1 MRAGWLVAALWFA
14 GVWFAGGAG
23 AQPILLSGTIGKAP
37 VFLDLDRTGDT
48 VSGWYFYLKAG
59 KQIRLDGKLNPNGLF
74 DIQEHSASS
83 NSRTGSLKGR
93 IKNGRW
99 AGTWTDADGKRPT
112 DVAFDEVRGTLKN
125 TDGRLHCTVRAR
137 DADFGTRTKQSLDL
151 TLKAGRVK
159 ALSLSLDEKT
169 QGGEAQ
175 SCQLDLSDL
184 KQVPVTVGILLRAR
198 GDRAS
203 GEHHCS
209 VRLLPAGD
217 YLVTRIGDSSQEN
230 DDCRGAG
237 NTQFCTPRTFWLGL
251 VVNRQTQVCK
261 QVK

>member
-1 MRAGWLVAALWFA
+1 MRAGWFMAALWFA
-14 GVWFAGGAG
+14 GLWFAGGAG

-74 DIQEHSASS
+74 DIQEYTAST
-83 NSRTGSLKGR
+83 NSRTGSFKGR
-93 IKNGRW
+93 IKDSHW
-99 AGTWTDADGKRPT
+99 SGTWTDAAGKRST
-112 DVAFDEVRGTLKN
+112 GIVFDEVRGTLKN
-125 TDGRLHCTVRAR
+125 ADGRLRCAVRAR
-137 DADFGTRTKQSLDL
+137 DTDFGTRTKESLDL

-159 ALSLSLDEKT
+159 ALNLSLVEKT

-175 SCQLDLSDL
+175 SCRLDLSDL
-184 KQVPVTVGILLRAR
+184 KQVPTPVGILLHAR
-198 GDRAS
+198 GDRPS
-203 GEHHCS
+203 SEHHCS
-209 VRLLPAGD
+209 VRLFAAGD

-230 DDCRGAG
+230 DDCRAA
-237 NTQFCTPRTFWLGL
+237 QFCTPRTFWLGL